1 MAGLVSGLITS
12 AVVKTTSD
20 KLSSAITEQAGL
32 LWNFSNDLM
41 DMKDTMESM
50 DTVLKDATKQSV
62 KKESVRLWLNRLEHS
77 ALDISDM
84 MDDYQDTEEMPG
96 RCSCL
101 TVAHKKMVLANKTKN
116 MRKKLRKINEERQNF
131 DFTLSIGTS
140 LEHQHYDHSETTTV
154 RNEAKI
160 VGRDKEKKEITDLLS
175 ASCSN
180 DGTMILPIY
189 GLGGIGKSTLA
200 GLVYNDNQFKQYDYR
215 VWVYVSQVFNLNK
228 IGRSIISQLPAEA
241 DQQNTNELHMIYQC
255 LDNLLPGKKIL
266 IVLDDIWEED
276 DYELEKLKSML
287 HVDKEGSMVDVI
299 VTTRTECVAN
309 KICTNESYKLQP
321 LKDDVCWDIIKR
333 SSRFKD
339 KSNKEKLEHIGLDI
353 AKKCG
358 GVALAAQALG
368 YVLKSKDLHG
378 WSEMNNSDIWNESSE
393 VDNSQYLKVLPS
405 LKLSYER
412 MLPIPRLC
420 FSYCAIFPKG
430 NDINEDDL
438 IHQWVSLGF
447 INKPLDGKEYIR
459 QLLGMSFLQHS
470 KLPLI
475 SGKHVVRYNMHDL
488 VHDMA
493 TFVNND
499 KLTVIDATKENNANF
514 SECYSILLP
523 DSIGQLKQLKC
534 LIAPKAQNERLPQ
547 PIVALTKLQYLNL
560 HGSSLI
566 SVLPKS
572 IGKLGSLAYLDLS
585 DCSGIS
591 ELPES
596 FGDLRTLVHLDMSD
610 GNLHDAMRN
619 LTNLKYLGLSRGSIR
634 ALFGDEIVE
643 SSGCIDFIGN
653 LTNLEHLDLSYND
666 ELTNLPE
673 SIDQATSL
681 LHYSLAL
688 PFFKVRADD
697 VNACSNLP
705 LLDDANVCELRIVSL
720 ENVRSLEEARKVKM
734 LDKNNLSTLTLAWT
748 LRATRFFDDKNLL
761 EQLEPPRGLKDFCL
775 KGYST
780 PGFPSWLMG
789 ISHHLPNLVRISL
802 DALRTCSN
810 LPPLGQLAN
819 LEWLHL
825 ENCPRVTK
833 IDKDFCRGEGAFHRL
848 SKCSLHDMEGLDE
861 WITTYSAKNG
871 VEEFMFPMLDELAIE
886 GCPRLRLKPCPPA
899 FRKCTIER
907 SDLVISSL
915 EEVSKNG
922 RITYSTPSTMLW
934 VQISDSSSLQ
944 VFHHFPALQDLKI
957 SVCPCLTS
965 LPCSMQ
971 NLVSLQSLELYVCNN
986 ISALPEWLGNLS
998 SLKFLNINQCNSLK
1012 FLPLCIEKLTSLQ
1025 KLRVVGNQELKQW
1038 CESEE
1043 NKKKLAHISHI
1054 EYEYCD

>member
-12 AVVKTTSD
+12 AVVKTASD
-20 KLSSAITEQAGL
+20 KLSSAITEPAGL
-32 LWNFSNDLM
+32 LWNFSNDLV
-41 DMKDTMESM
+41 DMKDTIESM
-50 DTVLKDATKQSV
+50 EAVLKDATKQSV
-62 KKESVRLWLNRLEHS
+62 KKKSVQLWLNRLEHS
-77 ALDISDM
+77 VLDISDM
-84 MDDYQDTEEMPG
+84 MDDYQDTEKMPG

-101 TVAHKKMVLANKTKN
+101 TVAHKKMALANKMKN

-154 RNEAKI
+154 RDEAKI

-333 SSRFKD
+333 SSRFED

-358 GVALAAQALG
+358 
-368 YVLKSKDLHG
+368 
-378 WSEMNNSDIWNESSE
+378 
-393 VDNSQYLKVLPS
+393 
-405 LKLSYER
+405 
-412 MLPIPRLC
+412 
-420 FSYCAIFPKG
+420 G

-493 TFVNND
+493 TFVIND
-499 KLTVIDATKENNANF
+499 KLTVIDATKENNAN
-514 SECYSILLP
+514 
-523 DSIGQLKQLKC
+523 
-534 LIAPKAQNERLPQ
+534 
-547 PIVALTKLQYLNL
+547 
-560 HGSSLI
+560 
-566 SVLPKS
+566 
-572 IGKLGSLAYLDLS
+572 
-585 DCSGIS
+585 
-591 ELPES
+591 
-596 FGDLRTLVHLDMSD
+596 
-610 GNLHDAMRN
+610 
-619 LTNLKYLGLSRGSIR
+619 
-634 ALFGDEIVE
+634 EI
-643 SSGCIDFIGN
+643 
-653 LTNLEHLDLSYND
+653 
-666 ELTNLPE
+666 
-673 SIDQATSL
+673 
-681 LHYSLAL
+681 
-688 PFFKVRADD
+688 
-697 VNACSNLP
+697 
-705 LLDDANVCELRIVSL
+705 
-720 ENVRSLEEARKVKM
+720 
-734 LDKNNLSTLTLAWT
+734 
-748 LRATRFFDDKNLL
+748 
-761 EQLEPPRGLKDFCL
+761 
-775 KGYST
+775 
-780 PGFPSWLMG
+780 
-789 ISHHLPNLVRISL
+789 
-802 DALRTCSN
+802 
-810 LPPLGQLAN
+810 
-819 LEWLHL
+819 
-825 ENCPRVTK
+825 
-833 IDKDFCRGEGAFHRL
+833 
-848 SKCSLHDMEGLDE
+848 
-861 WITTYSAKNG
+861 
-871 VEEFMFPMLDELAIE
+871 AIE

-915 EEVSKNG
+915 EVVSKNG

-934 VQISDSSSLQ
+934 IQISDSSSLQ
-944 VFHHFPALQDLKI
+944 HAEPRVP
-957 SVCPCLTS
+957 SV
-965 LPCSMQ
+965 
-971 NLVSLQSLELYVCNN
+971 V
-986 ISALPEWLGNLS
+986 G
-998 SLKFLNINQCNSLK
+998 
-1012 FLPLCIEKLTSLQ
+1012 EKLTNLQ

-1043 NKKKLAHISHI
+1043 NKRKLAHISHI
-1054 EYEYCD
+1054 EYEYCH

>member
-12 AVVKTTSD
+12 AVVKTASD
-20 KLSSAITEQAGL
+20 KLSSAITEPAGL
-32 LWNFSNDLM
+32 LWNFSNDLV
-41 DMKDTMESM
+41 DMKDTIESM
-50 DTVLKDATKQSV
+50 EAVLKDATKQSV
-62 KKESVRLWLNRLEHS
+62 KKKSVQLWLNRLEHS
-77 ALDISDM
+77 VLDISDM
-84 MDDYQDTEEMPG
+84 MDDYQDTEKMPG

-101 TVAHKKMVLANKTKN
+101 TVAHKKMALANKMKN

-154 RNEAKI
+154 RDEAKI

-333 SSRFKD
+333 SSRFED

-412 MLPIPRLC
+412 MLPILRLC

-493 TFVNND
+493 TFVIND
-499 KLTVIDATKENNANF
+499 KLTVIDATKENNA
-514 SECYSILLP
+514 S
-523 DSIGQLKQLKC
+523 
-534 LIAPKAQNERLPQ
+534 
-547 PIVALTKLQYLNL
+547 
-560 HGSSLI
+560 
-566 SVLPKS
+566 
-572 IGKLGSLAYLDLS
+572 SLAYLDLS
-585 DCSGIS
+585 GCSSIS

-619 LTNLKYLGLSRGSIR
+619 LTNLKYLGLSRGSIG

-720 ENVRSLEEARKVKM
+720 ENVRSLEEARKVKL
-734 LDKNNLSTLTLAWT
+734 LDKSNLSTLTLAWT
-748 LRATRFFDDKNLL
+748 LRSTRFFDDKNLL
-761 EQLEPPRGLKDFCL
+761 EQPKPPRELKDLCL

-833 IDKDFCRGEGAFHRL
+833 IDKDFCGGKGAFRRL

-861 WITTYSAKNG
+861 WITTYSTKNG
-871 VEEFMFPMLDELAIE
+871 VEEFMFPMLDEIAIE
-886 GCPRLRLKPCPPA
+886 DSGHGHL
-899 FRKCTIER
+899 CT
-907 SDLVISSL
+907 
-915 EEVSKNG
+915 
-922 RITYSTPSTMLW
+922 
-934 VQISDSSSLQ
+934 
-944 VFHHFPALQDLKI
+944 
-957 SVCPCLTS
+957 
-965 LPCSMQ
+965 Q
-971 NLVSLQSLELYVCNN
+971 NLELAGRPLVAALEKQCCGCGSLYITLMNERL
-986 ISALPEWLGNLS
+986 
-998 SLKFLNINQCNSLK
+998 
-1012 FLPLCIEKLTSLQ
+1012 
-1025 KLRVVGNQELKQW
+1025 
-1038 CESEE
+1038 
-1043 NKKKLAHISHI
+1043 
-1054 EYEYCD
+1054 